1 MTGRHAL
8 WDTLYDAW
16 SSGRT
21 SALATV
27 VDTFGSAPRPIGS
40 SMLLTPAGQVVGS
53 VSGGCVEGDV
63 LERARESVLDGTPQ
77 RATYGISDDDAFAV
91 GLTCGGTLEVY
102 VEPVDRDTFP
112 GLGEVM
118 ESVRAGVPVAVVTV
132 LEHRGSPPAGRHAVI
147 HADGRDDGPCPPG
160 LPAGVLD
167 DARALLRT
175 GDSGLLHYAS
185 EDLSVF
191 VRSLSPPPRMLLF
204 GAGDFAAALASVGR
218 TLGYEVTV
226 CDARPLFTTADRL
239 PDADEVVVARPD
251 EYLAGEVARGRV
263 DARTVVVSFTHDP
276 KFDIPL
282 LERALGL
289 DVAFVG
295 ALGSRRTHERRAR
308 ALAGAGVSA
317 RALARLSSPVG
328 LDLGGRSPGE
338 TAVSIA
344 AEIIAARH
352 GGGGERLSLR
362 AGPVHLRPTAVSRG

>member
-1 MTGRHAL
+1 MTGRHDL
-8 WDTLYDAW
+8 WDTLHDAW

-27 VDTFGSAPRPIGS
+27 VDTFGSAPRPVGS
-40 SMLLTPAGQVVGS
+40 SMLLTPEGQVVGS

-102 VEPVDRDTFP
+102 VEPVDRHTFP
-112 GLGEVM
+112 HLGEVI

-132 LEHRGSPPAGRHAVI
+132 LEHRGPRSAGAPVVI
-147 HADGRDDGPCPPG
+147 HADGRDGDPG
-160 LPAGVLD
+160 LPATVLD
-167 DARALLRT
+167 EARGLLRA
-175 GDSGLLHYAS
+175 GDSGLLHYAT
-185 EDLSVF
+185 EGLSVF
-191 VRSLSPPPRMLLF
+191 VRSLAPPPRMLLF

-226 CDARPLFTTADRL
+226 CDARPLFTTAERM
-239 PDADEVVVARPD
+239 PDAHEVVVARPD
-251 EYLAGEVARGRV
+251 AYLAREATDGRI
-263 DARTVVVSFTHDP
+263 DSRTVVVSFSHDP
-276 KFDIPL
+276 QFDIPL
-282 LERALGL
+282 LEAALGL

-295 ALGSRRTHERRAR
+295 ALGSRRTHVRRAR
-308 ALAGAGVSA
+308 ALAEAGVSA
-317 RALARLSSPVG
+317 QALARLSSPVG
-328 LDLGGRSPGE
+328 LDLGGRSPAE

-352 GGGGERLSLR
+352 GGGGERLSRR
-362 AGPVHLRPTAVSRG
+362 AGPVHRGPTVGSRG